1 VESGADIDG
10 SADVEDKIQD
20 DGNAGCDV
28 AADGDADG
36 GLGGVQVDRVRCA
49 GSESSVQLHVEL
61 KVVLKLEL
69 DGNPWQGLEV
79 KIEVDVDRGKLD
91 LVVFV
96 KVTISDEIDDDI
108 VDLVHC
114 ALHSFEYCVEN
125 NLGRIPHLICDL
137 GGVVRDGVAEA
148 ALHCQRGGRNA
159 FDVAFLADDLNIG
172 GTFGGSSLSLA
183 RSG

>member
-1 VESGADIDG
+1 MKSGADVDG
-10 SADVEDKIQD
+10 SSDVEDKIQD

-36 GLGGVQVDRVRCA
+36 ALGGVQVDRVSCT
-49 GSESSVQLHVEL
+49 GSESGVQLHVEL
-61 KVVLKLEL
+61 KVVLELEL

-91 LVVFV
+91 LIVFV
-96 KVTISDEIDDDI
+96 KVTISDEIDNDI
-108 VDLVHC
+108 VDLAHG
-114 ALHSFEYCVEN
+114 ALHSVDDCVED
-125 NLGRIPHLICDL
+125 NLGRIPHLLCDL
-137 GGVVRDGVAEA
+137 GGVVRDGGAEV
-148 ALHCQRGGRNA
+148 ALHCQRGGRSA